1 MKARPS
7 QQAVEW
13 NNRSTVH
20 LFSPSPPYH
29 SDPASWAS
37 VQPGA
42 LIWISLCTAGMQDVG
57 KRIKLPRREGFGSF
71 KPVLKSPASAELCTL
86 FFWLVFAQRFR
97 PQDKEIHAGIY
108 NTLSER
114 FVALFWA
121 LNNSAA
127 KVRGRRTL
135 GTGIMYAGLRCTS
148 KRQKPVIRWSESGM
162 DVRVEH
168 LRPPCAVFVCL
179 SAVV

>member
-1 MKARPS
+1 
-7 QQAVEW
+7 
-13 NNRSTVH
+13 
-20 LFSPSPPYH
+20 
-29 SDPASWAS
+29 
-37 VQPGA
+37 
-42 LIWISLCTAGMQDVG
+42 VG

-97 PQDKEIHAGIY
+97 PQDREIHTGIY

-127 KVRGRRTL
+127 KVRGRWTL
-135 GTGIMYAGLRCTS
+135 GAGGYVPGVEVHVLASKPRVRDGRLRRPRRCPSRKFGVPVCSVYLLPLSRGLTGPTTPRLRL
-148 KRQKPVIRWSESGM
+148 P
-162 DVRVEH
+162 
-168 LRPPCAVFVCL
+168 
-179 SAVV
+179 